1 MRASKNPIISLSPEQ
16 YTKKRLAI
24 RTLDVFLSTLLLVA
38 CIPLMV
44 LISVFIII
52 FDGRPIFFKQIR
64 VGEGLKDIKIVKF
77 RTMTVGSENLQD
89 KILNGVNEPNIQAD
103 TDDRVTP
110 VGKMLRRLS
119 IDEIP
124 QLLLVLAGQMSL
136 VGPRPLIKE
145 EVLRIPSKYLSRFLV
160 PPGITGLAQVSGRSR
175 LSVWNILDLDLYWAR
190 NYSLRLY
197 LNILWKT
204 FSALIR
210 IKESY

>member
-190 NYSLRLY
+190 NYSFRLY